1 MKAKI
6 TKFIENNEDT
16 IKSVSLAGLGIAG
29 LLCLTSKN
37 KTTKGIGVGLLGITA
52 IGALSSFTT
61 NKSLSLS
68 KNKVILFG
76 GVDLSNE
83 GEYGTNREIGR
94 IVATAAQE
102 KGVPLNNGDVT
113 IFNSPLTVND
123 FKMDIVNPLI
133 NTINRNFDKKNGKII
148 LYGYSLGGNVLM
160 YCLDELK
167 KANINIDLLI
177 TIDSAK
183 GYFGKFAV
191 KTEVPDNVKCNL
203 NIFQSEGSKIGSY
216 GYANNGTNVINVDL
230 TGLTTFK
237 GEPIQ
242 HGNIDDYTMLF
253 VSQLILYYLQDNK
266 ILNKMSIEE
275 IKNKIHLFDSQR

>member
-37 KTTKGIGVGLLGITA
+37 KTTKGIDVGLLGITA

-133 NTINRNFDKKNGKII
+133 NTINRNFDKNR
-148 LYGYSLGGNVLM
+148 L
-160 YCLDELK
+160 
-167 KANINIDLLI
+167 
-177 TIDSAK
+177 
-183 GYFGKFAV
+183 
-191 KTEVPDNVKCNL
+191 
-203 NIFQSEGSKIGSY
+203 
-216 GYANNGTNVINVDL
+216 
-230 TGLTTFK
+230 
-237 GEPIQ
+237 
-242 HGNIDDYTMLF
+242 
-253 VSQLILYYLQDNK
+253 
-266 ILNKMSIEE
+266 
-275 IKNKIHLFDSQR
+275 